1 MVHLANVTFGVKIS
15 REKKLTEKEETL
27 KDIILAGSAQ
37 EAQHHFKRQIHGLR
51 STSSGISK
59 FVLNTFPTYIS
70 EKVPGCQDPR
80 GFIYIV
86 LSMVIR
92 SLNEDPNF
100 FPFFDPLSMQENTGS
115 FIFRNIPDGVLL
127 KLMDRVVKDA
137 GLSQHYFTDF
147 KKVQAYVLEFKY
159 FFEDIRGGSNPY
171 SHLWEYGDIFKDLNF
186 HKSFDNLDKKR
197 SRQYVQEGP
206 LQKTEKYIEFLKTY
220 KNEISEHQSTVTLQ
234 KHTRGFIYRILILA
248 ILERNRTHS
257 PDACA
262 ASDALIQ
269 QYDPRSQDTSELLS
283 LANRAAIRLEL
294 GENYFKSF
302 KEIADYSGEFIQ
314 FMFNGAK
321 LQQRYSPATSM
332 TRQFIADSAIILDAE
347 PAEEALPRP
356 EGTAALIARRIT
368 STASSISLPNIAL
381 PVSVTE
387 NPAVWQIRRAGRQTK
402 ERLLNPKETAL
413 MLKKIF
419 KDVRHVIAYIMT
431 ILWIPII
438 QCLTWC
444 YLEGAYK
451 GKKA

>member
-27 KDIILAGSAQ
+27 RDIILAGSSQ
-37 EAQHHFKRQIHGLR
+37 EAQHHFQRQIHGLR

-59 FVLNTFPTYIS
+59 FVISTFPTYIS

-92 SLNEDPNF
+92 SINEDPNF
-100 FPFFDPLSMQENTGS
+100 FPFFDPLSMQENKGS

-127 KLMDRVVKDA
+127 KLMDRVVKNA
-137 GLSQHYFTDF
+137 GLSQNYFADF
-147 KKVQAYVLEFKY
+147 KKVQSYVSEFKY
-159 FFEDIRGGSNPY
+159 FFEDIRAGSNPY

-186 HKSFDNLDKKR
+186 YKSFDTLDKKR
-197 SRQYVQEGP
+197 VREHSHENS

-220 KNEISEHQSTVTLQ
+220 KNEINGHQSAVNLN

-248 ILERNRTHS
+248 ILERNRAQS
-257 PDACA
+257 ADECA
-262 ASDALIQ
+262 ASDALIR
-269 QYDPRSQDTSELLS
+269 QYDPRRQDTPELLV
-283 LANRAAIRLEL
+283 LANRAAARIDL

-302 KEIADYSGEFIQ
+302 KEISDYSGEFIQ
-314 FMFNGAK
+314 FMFYNAT
-321 LQQRYSPATSM
+321 LQQRYKFATNT
-332 TRQFIADSAIILDAE
+332 TRQFIADSAAILDAE

-356 EGTAALIARRIT
+356 EGTVALISRRIT
-368 STASSISLPNIAL
+368 STSSYLPIPRVAM
-381 PVSVTE
+381 PVSVVE

-419 KDVRHVIAYIMT
+419 KDVRHVIAYLIT

-444 YLEGAYK
+444 YLEGMYK

>member
-1 MVHLANVTFGVKIS
+1 
-15 REKKLTEKEETL
+15 
-27 KDIILAGSAQ
+27 
-37 EAQHHFKRQIHGLR
+37 
-51 STSSGISK
+51 
-59 FVLNTFPTYIS
+59 
-70 EKVPGCQDPR
+70 
-80 GFIYIV
+80 
-86 LSMVIR
+86 MVIR

-137 GLSQHYFTDF
+137 GLSQNYFTDF
-147 KKVQAYVLEFKY
+147 KKVQSYVLEFKY

-197 SRQYVQEGP
+197 VRQHLQENP

-220 KNEISEHQSTVTLQ
+220 KNEINEHQNTVTLK

-248 ILERNRTHS
+248 ILERNRVQS
-257 PDACA
+257 ADECA

-269 QYDPRSQDTSELLS
+269 QYDSRRQNTPELLV
-283 LANRAAIRLEL
+283 LANRAAARIDL

-302 KEIADYSGEFIQ
+302 KEISDYSGEFIQ
-314 FMFNGAK
+314 FMFNGAA
-321 LQQRYSPATSM
+321 LQQRYNPATTI
-332 TRQFIADSAIILDAE
+332 TRQFIADSAAILDAE
-347 PAEEALPRP
+347 PVEEALPRP
-356 EGTAALIARRIT
+356 EGTVALIARRIT
-368 STASSISLPNIAL
+368 STASCLPITNVTI
-381 PVSVTE
+381 PVSVVE

-419 KDVRHVIAYIMT
+419 KDVRHVIAYLMT

-444 YLEGAYK
+444 YLEGVYK